1 MAIKTSSFF
10 IRKAAELILN
20 ARSVVALTGAGSST
34 PSGIPDFRSKGSGLW
49 TRYSQTEVAS
59 LSAFR
64 QNPERFFEW
73 FRPFAQNILTAKPN
87 ATHFALAKL
96 EQMHRLDTIITQN
109 IDNLHQYAGSENVL
123 QVHGTLSTL
132 TCIGCYQ
139 KVLAK
144 KFQVSFFSTGELP
157 YCERCGNILKPDV
170 VLFEEQLPAKI
181 WLKARKVTQT
191 CDLMVVLGTSLVVSP
206 VAQLPELAIKNGAK
220 IIIINKT
227 PTYMDEYA
235 DVVIHGDTA
244 TFLPKIIDNM
254 DIRNRVI

>member
-1 MAIKTSSFF
+1 MATITSS
-10 IRKAAELILN
+10 ILIQEAAELILN
-20 ARSVVALTGAGSST
+20 ARFVVALTGAGSST

-49 TRYSQTEVAS
+49 TRYSQMEVAS

-73 FRPFAQNILTAKPN
+73 FRPFAQDILNAKPN

-109 IDNLHQYAGSENVL
+109 IDNLHQRAGSVNVL
-123 QVHGTLSTL
+123 QVHGTLNSL

-139 KVLAK
+139 NVLAK
-144 KFQVSFFSTGELP
+144 KFQVSYFSTGKIP
-157 YCERCGNILKPDV
+157 YCEKCGNILKPDV

-181 WLKARKVTQT
+181 WLKARSVTQN

-206 VAQLPELAIKNGAK
+206 VAQLPEQAITNGAK

-227 PTYMDEYA
+227 ATYLDEYA
-235 DVVIHGDTA
+235 DVVIHEDTA
-244 TFLPKIIDNM
+244 VFLPKIIEKM
-254 DIRNRVI
+254 GL